1 MYQHL
6 GDQLTED
13 KRVQLG
19 ELIDWYEQR
28 VLRRATGNNSLVEH
42 STELTSDEPT
52 RSKPYPIQYSV
63 IQKMLQTGEIR
74 VEVSACVTGGCRSKE
89 RWFE

>member
-1 MYQHL
+1 MLSRCVQEKVYLNVYQHL

-28 VLRRATGNNSLVEH
+28 VLRGATGNNSLVEH

-52 RSKPYPIQYSV
+52 
-63 IQKMLQTGEIR
+63 
-74 VEVSACVTGGCRSKE
+74 
-89 RWFE
+89 